1 MHTGRGGWVRWV
13 QQTLEPL
20 DMRMF
25 YGPTPP
31 PACAQQ
37 STSMWFPK
45 SALECPSQQ
54 HSWSQKGKRPRC
66 HWPQKAREGV
76 VPSQD
81 GILCSRGR
89 GSATACTNMDGPHL
103 PVLGE
108 EARQHTE
115 SHPELLEVCPGSLW
129 AVSFSAHADVAH
141 CGNPSSFPC
150 MVTAFC
156 LSTPLGQVSQV
167 TLMG

>member
-1 MHTGRGGWVRWV
+1 MAKRTQAEIPEWRREGGAGGTLAHWSGWGGVRWGYSRPW
-13 QQTLEPL
+13 EPL
-20 DMRMF
+20 DMCMF
-25 YGPTPP
+25 YGATPP

-45 SALECPSQQ
+45 NMRSSVHHSQ

-89 GSATACTNMDGPHL
+89 GSATTRTNMDGPHL

-108 EARQHTE
+108 EAT
-115 SHPELLEVCPGSLW
+115 
-129 AVSFSAHADVAH
+129 
-141 CGNPSSFPC
+141 
-150 MVTAFC
+150 
-156 LSTPLGQVSQV
+156 LSY
-167 TLMG
+167 